1 MWRGGVCMKALGKWM
16 YAVGAYIYWA
26 CKYLYYTE
34 KAKFC
39 KGYYGKE

>member
-1 MWRGGVCMKALGKWM
+1 MKALGKWM

-26 CKYLYYTE
+26 CKYLYYTQ